1 MRINVNYSLK
11 YSFNFKPKICQL
23 KNAVNLVD
31 NKIYCKNFIY
41 FILFVECFFKKN
53 CFNKYSMYIYKKSR
67 AIQSILRAP
76 NKHKKAQFHL
86 KQERYFCILRF
97 SLIHTLNFCSL
108 SRVLFFI
115 KNMHKILWFF
125 ESSLI
130 SLRMKRIRIS
140 VPLSHICEL

>member
-1 MRINVNYSLK
+1 MLK

-23 KNAVNLVD
+23 KNAISFID

-53 CFNKYSMYIYKKSR
+53 CFSKYSMYIYKKSR
-67 AIQSILRAP
+67 TIQSILRAP

-97 SLIHTLNFCSL
+97 SLNYTLNFCSL
-108 SRVLFFI
+108 NKVLFFV

-130 SLRMKRIRIS
+130 SLRVKRIRVSI
-140 VPLSHICEL
+140 PLSCVCEL